1 MMNLRLWSLG
11 CLLALSI
18 GQASAEKNYKYRVNL
33 KDKSGTEYSI
43 DRPQAFLSERA
54 IERRNRQQ
62 LPIEETDLPVSQQY
76 LKELL
81 GTGAKLVTTSKWN
94 NTVVLE
100 VSDTT
105 LMDKVKEMSFV
116 TGVKK
121 VWTQPDSIPPR
132 NKSRK
137 KEVTN
142 EVKEAGHHYGKAFRQ
157 INIHGGDSLHAAGFT
172 GKGMHV
178 AVIDA
183 GFYNADRIKFFK
195 NMDLL
200 GTRDFVNPNSDIYE
214 ENSHGMKVL
223 SCMAANIKDVF
234 VGTAPDASYWLLR
247 SEDQDTEQPIEEDYW
262 AAAIEFADSVGVDVI
277 NTSLG
282 YYEFDKGYGG
292 YRYRDLDGHTSLMS
306 HSASMAADKGIV
318 VVCSAGNSGNDAW
331 KKVTP
336 PGDAEHVLVVGAL
349 NCELKNAE
357 FSSVGNTSDGRVKP
371 DVMAIGKGSVVSGN
385 DGSVSKAN
393 GTSFSS
399 PIMCGVVTCFWQACP
414 WLTAKEVVKAV
425 QQAGDR
431 VDFPDNIYGYGV
443 PNLWKAYQKELEK
456 KK

>member
-1 MMNLRLWSLG
+1 MLVSMGFSL
-11 CLLALSI
+11 
-18 GQASAEKNYKYRVNL
+18 QAQKTYKYRIIL
-33 KDKSGTEYSI
+33 TDKVGTEYSLS
-43 DRPQAFLSERA
+43 RPQDFLSQRA
-54 IERRNRQQ
+54 LERRQRQQ
-62 LPIEETDLPVSQQY
+62 LPVDSTDLPVSRSY
-76 LKELL
+76 MEALKEV
-81 GTGAKLVTTSKWN
+81 GMNIVVTSKWN

-142 EVKEAGHHYGKAFRQ
+142 EVKAAGHHYGKAFRQ

-282 YYEFDKGYGG
+282 YYSFDDAVSN
-292 YRYRDLDGHTSLMS
+292 YRYRDLDGHRSLMS
-306 HSASMAADKGIV
+306 HTASLIAEKGMV
-318 VVCSAGNSGNDAW
+318 LVCSAGNSGRGTW
-331 KKVTP
+331 KKITP
-336 PGDAEHVLVVGAL
+336 PADAEHVVTVGAL
-349 NCELKNAE
+349 TRELVNTE
-357 FSSVGNTSDGRVKP
+357 FSSVGNTADGRIKP
-371 DVMAIGKGSVVSGN
+371 DVMAIGYRSTVSGN
-385 DGSVSKAN
+385 DGTVSRAN
-393 GTSFSS
+393 GTSFAS
-399 PIMCGVVTCFWQACP
+399 PTLCGVVACFWQACP
-414 WLTAKEVVKAV
+414 WLTAKEVVQAV
-425 QQAGDR
+425 QEAGDR
-431 VDFPDNIYGYGV
+431 AEYPDNVYGYGI
-443 PNLWKAYQKELEK
+443 PNLWKAYLKYK
-456 KK
+456 K